1 MCEYKIVVF
10 GSGAVGKSAVVLQF
24 VEGYFITDYEPT
36 IEDSYGRVVSV
47 GKETV
52 KLDILDTAG
61 QDDFLPIRT
70 SYMRQGKGFMIIYA
84 VNDRS
89 SFEQVEDF
97 FRDLRRTIGTLNL
110 PVIICGNKCDL
121 EDKRT
126 VSKEEGQELAQRLSA
141 TFIETSARNNTNVDK
156 AFMTLV
162 AKMREME
169 KRTPQPGQKS
179 AKGKGKKDRQH
190 QPCLLF

>member
-10 GSGAVGKSAVVLQF
+10 GSGAVGKSAVTVQF
-24 VEGYFITDYEPT
+24 VRGYFITDYDPT
-36 IEDSYGRVVSV
+36 VEDSYRRLVSV

-52 KLDILDTAG
+52 KLDILDSAG
-61 QDDFLPIRT
+61 QEDFLQMRT
-70 SYMRQGKGFMIIYA
+70 SDLRQAKGFMIIYA

-97 FRDLRRTIGTLNL
+97 FRYLTRIIGTLNL

-121 EDKRT
+121 EDQRT
-126 VSKEEGQELAQRLSA
+126 VSKEEGQELARRLSA
-141 TFIETSARNNTNVDK
+141 TFIETSARNNTNVDE
-156 AFMTLV
+156 ALMTLV

-169 KRTPQPGQKS
+169 KPMPPPAQKS
-179 AKGKGKKDRQH
+179 IKGKGKKDRQY
-190 QPCLLF
+190 QPCLPF

>member
-10 GSGAVGKSAVVLQF
+10 GSGAVGKSAVTLQF
-24 VEGYFITDYEPT
+24 VQGYFITDYEPT
-36 IEDSYGRVVSV
+36 IEDSYRRVVSV

-61 QDDFLPIRT
+61 QDDFLPMRT

-97 FRDLRRTIGTLNL
+97 FRDLTRTIGTLNL

-126 VSKEEGQELAQRLSA
+126 VSKEEGHELAQRLSA
-141 TFIETSARNNTNVDK
+141 TFIETSARNNINVDE

-169 KRTPQPGQKS
+169 KPMPRPGQRS
-179 AKGKGKKDRQH
+179 IKGKGKKDRQH